1 MSAQQQRYRRNFIIA
16 VILHVAVMIGVIFGE
31 HFLNAGSA
39 SAKPTVD
46 MIIPAALLG
55 ESPKGTGTGFGAYK
69 PPAEPAGANNIAE
82 PNAEMSP
89 PDETTAP
96 KATLPKS
103 DPNEIAIPKK
113 HATKKTVIKPVANV
127 KPTTA
132 KKATSTT
139 TTSAKSKT
147 TASTSKAASADDIK
161 NRFTKALQAVEDGT
175 PYGDGKKAGGGSGKG
190 RIGSPTGSPDGVVG
204 GVGQGSP
211 NWKYFEHV
219 HDMMYE
225 AWEQPGSALDRKLM
239 ATVQVRV
246 ARDGT
251 ITDVSLRI
259 ASGSKVMDESV
270 LAAARKVQRLDPPPD
285 NLVRG
290 DVANI
295 TVDFQVEG

>member
-1 MSAQQQRYRRNFIIA
+1 MSAQQKRYRRNFVIA
-16 VILHVAVMIGVIFGE
+16 VILHAAVMIAVIFGE
-31 HFLNAGSA
+31 HFFNAGSA

-55 ESPKGTGTGFGAYK
+55 EAPKGEGTGFGAYK
-69 PPAEPAGANNIAE
+69 PPAEPAGANNIAG

-89 PDETTAP
+89 PDETVAP

-103 DPNEIAIPKK
+103 DPNDIAIAKK
-113 HATKKTVIKPVANV
+113 NATKKPATKPVADA
-127 KPTTA
+127 KPTIA
-132 KKATSTT
+132 
-139 TTSAKSKT
+139 SAKSKT
-147 TASTSKAASADDIK
+147 TAGTSKAASADDIK
-161 NRFTKALQAVEDGT
+161 NRFAKALQAAENGT

-190 RIGSPTGSPDGVVG
+190 RVGSPNGTADGEIG

-219 HDMMYE
+219 HDVMYE
-225 AWEQPGSALDRKLM
+225 AWGETAASLDRKLV
-239 ATVQVRV
+239 ATVQLRV

-259 ASGSKVMDESV
+259 ASGSKTMDESV
-270 LAAARKVQRLDPPPD
+270 LSAARKVQRLDPPPD
-285 NLVRG
+285 SLVRG
-290 DVANI
+290 DAASI

>member
-16 VILHVAVMIGVIFGE
+16 VTLHVAVMIVVIFGE

-55 ESPKGTGTGFGAYK
+55 EAPKGTGTGFGAYK
-69 PPAEPAGANNIAE
+69 PPTEPAGANNIAE

-103 DPNEIAIPKK
+103 DPSEVGISKK
-113 HATKKTVIKPVANV
+113 NVAKKPVMKTTAAA

-132 KKATSTT
+132 KKAISTT
-139 TTSAKSKT
+139 AASAKSRT
-147 TASTSKAASADDIK
+147 TAGTSKVASAADIK
-161 NRFTKALQAVEDGT
+161 NRFAKALQAVEDGT
-175 PYGDGKKAGGGSGKG
+175 PYGDGKKAGGGSGTG
-190 RIGSPTGSPDGVVG
+190 RIGSLTGSPDGVVG

-211 NWKYFEHV
+211 NWRYFEHV
-219 HDMMYE
+219 HDVMYD
-225 AWEQPGSALDRKLM
+225 AWEQPGSALDRKLV

-259 ASGSKVMDESV
+259 ASGNKVMDESV
-270 LAAARKVQRLDPPPD
+270 LAAARKVQRLDPPPA

-290 DVANI
+290 DVASI